1 MRTLFIASLAA
12 VLPMLAQTPLVD
24 LSGEWRR
31 IAGDQPAYAS
41 PDFDDHNWDVA
52 RLPWQQQPPN
62 GIAWLRRSAELPN
75 YIDRARLALVLGP
88 VSPVHEVYVNGVL
101 IGQTGPFFDDRSVYV
116 ARDRVYAIPAAAIGD
131 GSRLSIAIRTRS
143 YAFRSQASTI
153 FRGGSYMLT
162 TADVAELL
170 GKPGVLHQ
178 QRITYSTHLMASALL
193 FVLALLLG
201 LVWLSTR
208 ERTALLW
215 LALLLTIR
223 GMFDW
228 NQSVR
233 LSPGAGPHSPFLLSS
248 FGEVAL
254 IELCFAAAA
263 MPIGWGRP
271 LIWIVAA
278 GSLLTGW
285 DTTPM
290 LRVFDIAAILVVLT
304 GWWRN
309 GGARQPWI
317 RHLTAGALALLALTR
332 FNSGGTGLF
341 PPFFPAA
348 GYLWSVQSWTT
359 ILLGTMLTVLLVIS
373 LGADRREKQRLAGE
387 LAAARGVQQLLIS
400 GQQPPESGYLLD
412 SVYEPAQEVGGDF
425 YQALG
430 APDGSLLV
438 VVGDVSGKGL
448 KAALTVS
455 MMTGAIRAHSALPPA
470 DLLRAMNQVLGE
482 GSGGFVT
489 VIAIRLE
496 PDGNLTAANA
506 GHLAP
511 YVGGVESLIEAGL
524 PLGVSL
530 AAEYTASPLRLTPGE
545 CMTLLTDGVVEA
557 ANATGDLFGFD
568 RTREISTRSARE
580 IAEAAKVWGQND
592 DITVV
597 TVRRREA

>member
-1 MRTLFIASLAA
+1 MKPLFIASLAA
-12 VLPMLAQTPLVD
+12 LPMLAQAPFVD
-24 LSGEWRR
+24 LSGEWRH
-31 IAGDQPAYAS
+31 ISGDQPAYAS
-41 PDFDDHNWDVA
+41 PDFDDRNWDVVH
-52 RLPWQQQPPN
+52 LPWRKQPPD
-62 GIAWLRRSAELPN
+62 GLAWLRRSVELPGHL
-75 YIDRARLALVLGP
+75 DRARLALALGP
-88 VSPVHEVYVNGVL
+88 VSPVHEVYVNGAL

-116 ARDRVYAIPAAAIGD
+116 ARDRVYAIPAAAVGD
-131 GSRLSIAIRTRS
+131 GSRMVIAIRARS
-143 YAFRSQASTI
+143 YDFPSQPLNI
-153 FRGGSYMLT
+153 FRGGSYLLT
-162 TADVAELL
+162 STDAAGLV
-170 GKPGVLHQ
+170 GNPGVLHQ
-178 QRITYSTHLMASALL
+178 QRVTYSPHLMASALL

-208 ERTALLW
+208 ERTELPW
-215 LALLLTIR
+215 LALILTIR

-228 NQSVR
+228 RQAVL
-233 LSPGAGPHSPFLLSS
+233 LSPGGGPHSPFSLAR

-254 IELCFAAAA
+254 IELCFAAVA
-263 MPIGWGRP
+263 MPIGMWRP
-271 LIWIVAA
+271 LIWIVAL
-278 GSLLTGW
+278 GSQFIVW
-285 DTTPM
+285 DARPM
-290 LRVFDIAAILVVLT
+290 MKAFDIAAMLALFT

-309 GGARQPWI
+309 GGIRQPWI
-317 RHLTAGALALLALTR
+317 PHLTAGALALLALTR

-341 PPFFPAA
+341 PVFFPAA

-359 ILLGTMLTVLLVIS
+359 ILLGTILTVLMVIS

-400 GQQPPESGYLLD
+400 GQQPPDSSYTVE

-430 APDGSLLV
+430 VPDGSLLV

-455 MMTGAIRAHSALPPA
+455 MMTGVIRAHSALPPA

-489 VIAIRLE
+489 AIAIRCE
-496 PDGNLTAANA
+496 PDGNLTVANA

-511 YVGGVESLIEAGL
+511 YAGGTETVTEPGL

-530 AAEYTASPLRLTPGE
+530 AAEYTASPLRLAPGE
-545 CMTLLTDGVVEA
+545 TMTLLTDGVVEA
-557 ANATGDLFGFD
+557 ANEKSELFGFD
-568 RTREISTRSARE
+568 RTREISGKSTRE
-580 IAEAAKVWGQND
+580 IADAARAWGQND

-597 TVRRREA
+597 TVRRRET